1 MFETKGF
8 WSISVDVSC
17 LLLGESSHTHTHTH
31 TLAAVRL
38 FNSPY
43 LIIFVIWSDL
53 FNALFQI
60 PIDLLNVTMFHSDA
74 DPHNEH

>member
-31 TLAAVRL
+31 TLWPRFA
-38 FNSPY
+38 S
-43 LIIFVIWSDL
+43 LIRRI
-53 FNALFQI
+53 
-60 PIDLLNVTMFHSDA
+60 
-74 DPHNEH
+74 